1 MAIRSLVVDILLAGE
16 SQAVGLGVSGVD
28 DVLAELMMFQT
39 FEGKTKT
46 RLSK

>member
-16 SQAVGLGVSGVD
+16 SQAVGLDVVGVD
-28 DVLAELMMFQT
+28 DVLTELTMFQT
-39 FEGKTKT
+39 FEGKTKR